1 MSSIKHLEADLSL
14 LSNECKRRNSNIRLE
29 CEVAVSI
36 LKNYPPDASVESLND
51 GHRRLLA
58 APLVSTLASNNTKL
72 VTISILAINR
82 LAGTTAFSTATLGPL
97 LDGLLEASHL
107 AMDIQLRILQCLPPL
122 MQNYIVDIR
131 GKLLLRLLQI
141 GSGLTVTNKPA
152 VVINTA
158 AATLQQL
165 FGYIYERNEKY
176 GLEAAP
182 EKTELQVHEI
192 KIDDKITFLDDLSYE
207 GYLIFKDLC
216 NILNESP
223 ATFLGE
229 GIPLKPLASLEFIH
243 TVINNQKNLFR
254 SRPDLMYLFKDHL
267 VPSLL
272 HILNSPSKTFP
283 YFVRCF
289 RVIQCLLMYYVDKLE
304 IESEVLLSFLNH
316 LLLSDENIPQDW
328 ATKSFLWDKILVLET
343 LLGLFTNF
351 KSLITIY
358 ENFDNSKTKKNVL
371 LEMLNTLQVFISHNS
386 YLVTEALEPIT
397 ANHLHSDYISK
408 RTSSLRVAMLD
419 NLDKTEPP
427 TTIPQTYPVYL
438 TFTIILAYS
447 DGVVKFISRL
457 SSDSSDSELNF
468 ITDFIKD
475 GHQHIYSI
483 FKAFV
488 YSRMDSE
495 TFHVLIRSL
504 QKFVH
509 STGLL
514 SLTAE
519 RDQMLSMIA
528 HAVIENGPTSS
539 ESKSL
544 TPSTSNTFLDQG
556 KQLLNYGESLV
567 ESLTSSL
574 VQNGADEQKE
584 KSSRYSRKFNSRQ
597 VVCLRALINLAIS
610 LGSTLKESWDIVYTT
625 FQWCDYYLHGADEF
639 SLAIKTE
646 TDSGKMRGSIQR
658 LEDMPKLSAQDISTI
673 DNLKLKLLES
683 FGEYPEDS
691 FANVLNSLIRLSNT
705 LFGRKELNGYLVE
718 NHTEVDES
726 NIGLCPYNKL
736 YFFNQVVDVC
746 RANASRFAIDSITSW
761 ETVAKYITELGK
773 DRTLNY
779 NLRIHIVDALNSIV
793 GSIAEGGFSLSQ
805 EGVSTKTAN
814 MTLDCLVAFLNSIF
828 DAGSTSETLVVNCET
843 EIHLKVLSTVHELI
857 DKYDSFY
864 QHTWK
869 QVFSIINTPFIA
881 GAVFESKDSNLNEK
895 KAQLINYAFE
905 TLKLILDE
913 FLENLPSNQL
923 KMVTDTLFNFSEQ
936 QYDLNISFSSV
947 SCFWIIGDSIK
958 SKIEL
963 VKTPGSPTQLSSETD
978 LILYLSSENDET
990 KQYFINMDVY
1000 LLLVLARVC
1009 GDKRA
1014 RVRDGAIQTF
1024 FQIVDVHG
1032 SSNFDWKAIY
1042 DIALPSLLNVDI
1054 DPQDPTFNKPE
1065 WLESLS
1071 LTFTG
1076 FENVYDKLV
1085 TAKQE
1090 SEVYWEG
1097 ILNYF
1102 TRLLKHRWVDLDL
1115 KIVKSYDELL
1125 FLLLKRPDVS
1135 MNLRDLFYRF
1145 WVSVSIEYDF
1155 VNPLYQNFLASFCE
1169 SYIHLNQLIEDI
1181 IDEEKISRILH
1192 ALSHCARYPV
1202 LPNRVRDEEKP
1213 SELQNAVL
1221 NNLKCIKS
1229 KNPIVQSAVVQQLAA
1244 MTVFP
1249 FGVKSRIEQRVA
1261 GKLNGAANLPTFH
1274 ALSRSSMQ
1282 LLGDKLQAV
1291 NNLGP
1296 LVSDNGILRV
1306 VRSLIE
1312 MIKQKPVFAG
1322 STGSG
1327 PIWLEAEVL
1336 VRSLVQRLTADNGAM
1351 IDNSGNS
1358 EAYWNTILQALNIC
1372 FEVGDNPYESNII
1385 EQYKLLSSDVFPV
1398 LLEKKGVEPLIDD
1411 FLHRVFQVS
1420 FLYLSNDIED
1430 VLRQKDEKEPDWVVP
1445 FSKRLCEYDFGSS
1458 IGTTMDLQPY
1468 NDSQVRL
1475 MCLTE
1480 LCSFAQKDYKR
1491 AKQMLV
1497 CRAAFCFR
1505 RFVADERL
1513 LYRAPLPKIQQQE
1526 LFIILDALVKI
1537 ILSSKNVEFDSLQ
1550 LLLVESIPYASRID
1564 GLAILLQQ
1572 VLQQLAVKENERT

>member
-1 MSSIKHLEADLSL
+1 MSSIKHLEADLAL
-14 LSNECKRRNSNIRLE
+14 LSNECKRRNLNIRLE
-29 CEVAVSI
+29 CDVAVAV
-36 LKNYPPDASVESLND
+36 LKNYPPDASVEALND
-51 GHRRLLA
+51 SQRRLLA

-141 GSGLTVTNKPA
+141 GSGLTAANKPA

-176 GLEAAP
+176 ALEAVP
-182 EKTELQVHEI
+182 EKTEKQVHEV
-192 KIDDKITFLDDLSYE
+192 KIEDKVTYLDDLSYE

-223 ATFLGE
+223 ASFLGE
-229 GIPLKPLASLEFIH
+229 GIPLKPLSSLEFIH
-243 TVINNQKNLFR
+243 TVINNQRNLFT
-254 SRPDLMYLFKDHL
+254 SRPDLVFLFKDHL

-272 HILNSPSKTFP
+272 HILNSPAKSFP
-283 YFVRCF
+283 YFVRCL

-304 IESEVLLSFLNH
+304 VESEVLLSFLNH
-316 LLLSDENIPQDW
+316 LLLDNEHIPQDW
-328 ATKSFLWDKILVLET
+328 ATKSLLWDKILVLET
-343 LLGLFTNF
+343 LLGIFTNF
-351 KSLITIY
+351 KAILTIY
-358 ENFDNSKTKKNVL
+358 EKFDISNTKKNVL

-386 YLVTEALEPIT
+386 HLVTESLETIT
-397 ANHLHSDYISK
+397 ANHPPSDYISK
-408 RTSSLRVAMLD
+408 KSSSLRVAMLD
-419 NLDKTEPP
+419 HLDKTEPP
-427 TTIPQTYPVYL
+427 TTIPQTYSEYL
-438 TFTIILAYS
+438 TFSIILAYS

-457 SSDSSDSELNF
+457 SSDSSDWELKF

-475 GHQHIYSI
+475 GHQHIYPM
-483 FKAFV
+483 FKTFV
-488 YSRMDSE
+488 YSRMDGE
-495 TFHVLIRSL
+495 TFHILIRSL
-504 QKFVH
+504 QKLVH

-514 SLTAE
+514 GLTAE

-528 HAVIENGPTSS
+528 HAVIENGPS
-539 ESKSL
+539 ESKNL
-544 TPSTSNTFLDQG
+544 TPSASNTLLDQG

-567 ESLTSSL
+567 ESLTSTL
-574 VQNGADEQKE
+574 VQNGAEEQKE
-584 KSSRYSRKFNSRQ
+584 RSSRYSRRFNARQ

-625 FQWCDYYLHGADEF
+625 FQWCNYYLHGADEF
-639 SLAIKTE
+639 SLAIKTNN
-646 TDSGKMRGSIQR
+646 DSGKTRGSIQR

-683 FGEYPEDS
+683 FGEYPEES
-691 FANVLNSLIRLSNT
+691 FANVLNSLIRLSDT
-705 LFGRKELNGYLVE
+705 LFGRKEPNGILGE
-718 NHTEVDES
+718 NHTEAYES
-726 NIGLCPYNKL
+726 IGLCPYNKL

-746 RANASRFAIDSITSW
+746 RANASRFAVDSISIW

-779 NLRIHIVDALNSIV
+779 NLRIHIVDALDSIV
-793 GSIAEGGFSLSQ
+793 GSIAEGGFSLSK
-805 EGVSTKTAN
+805 EEVSTKTAN

-828 DAGSTSETLVVNCET
+828 DAGTTSETLVVNCET
-843 EIHLKVLSTVHELI
+843 EIHLKVLSTVHGLI

-869 QVFSIINTPFIA
+869 QVFNIINTPFVT
-881 GAVFESKDSNLNEK
+881 GAVSESKDSNLNEK

-923 KMVTDTLFNFSEQ
+923 RMVTDTLFNFSEQ

-958 SKIEL
+958 SKIEQA
-963 VKTPGSPTQLSSETD
+963 KPHGSSTQISTEKD
-978 LILYLSSENDET
+978 LILYLCSENDET
-990 KQYFINMDVY
+990 KQYFMNVDVY

-1009 GDKRA
+1009 GDNRA

-1054 DPQDPTFNKPE
+1054 DPQDLAFIKPE

-1076 FENVYDKLV
+1076 FENVYDKFV
-1085 TAKQE
+1085 TTNQD

-1115 KIVKSYDELL
+1115 KIIKSYDELL
-1125 FLLLKRPDVS
+1125 SLLLKRPNVS
-1135 MNLRDLFYRF
+1135 LNLRDLFYRF

-1155 VNPLYQNFLASFCE
+1155 INPLYQNFLASFCE

-1202 LPNRVRDEEKP
+1202 LPNRVRDEDKP
-1213 SELQNAVL
+1213 SALQNAVL
-1221 NNLKCIKS
+1221 NNLRCIKS
-1229 KNPIVQSAVVQQLAA
+1229 KKPIVQSAVVQQLAA

-1261 GKLNGAANLPTFH
+1261 GKLNGTANLPTFH

-1282 LLGDKLQAV
+1282 LLGEKLEGVEQ
-1291 NNLGP
+1291 LGP

-1306 VRSLIE
+1306 LRSLIE
-1312 MIKQKPVFAG
+1312 MIKQKPVFTG
-1322 STGSG
+1322 TSGSG
-1327 PIWLEAEVL
+1327 PIWLEAENL
-1336 VRSLVQRLTADNGAM
+1336 VRLLVQRLTADNGAM
-1351 IDNSGNS
+1351 IDNSGNA
-1358 EAYWNTILQALNIC
+1358 EAYWNIILQALDIC

-1398 LLEKKGVEPLIDD
+1398 LLEKKGVESLIDD
-1411 FLHRVFQVS
+1411 FLHRVFEVS

-1430 VLRQKDEKEPDWVVP
+1430 ALRQKDEKELDWVVP
-1445 FSKRLCEYDFGSS
+1445 FAKRLCEYDFASS
-1458 IGTTMDLQPY
+1458 IGTTMDPQAY

-1497 CRAAFCFR
+1497 CRAAFCLR

-1537 ILSSKNVEFDSLQ
+1537 VLTNDEFGCLQ
-1550 LLLVESIPYASRID
+1550 LLLVEAIPYASRIE
-1564 GLAILLQQ
+1564 GLAVLLQQ
-1572 VLQQLAVKENERT
+1572 VLQLAVRTK

>member
-1 MSSIKHLEADLSL
+1 MSSIKHLEADLTL
-14 LSNECKRRNSNIRLE
+14 LSNECKRRNLNIRLE
-29 CEVAVSI
+29 CDVAVSI
-36 LKNYPPDASVESLND
+36 LKNYSPDASVEALND
-51 GHRRLLA
+51 DQRRLLA

-122 MQNYIVDIR
+122 MQNYIVEIR

-141 GSGLTVTNKPA
+141 GSGLTVANKPA

-176 GLEAAP
+176 GLEAVP
-182 EKTELQVHEI
+182 EKTDKQPHEA
-192 KIDDKITFLDDLSYE
+192 KIDNKITFLDDLSYE

-223 ATFLGE
+223 ASFLE
-229 GIPLKPLASLEFIH
+229 GIPLKPLVSLEFIH
-243 TVINNQKNLFR
+243 TVINNQRDLFR
-254 SRPDLMYLFKDHL
+254 SRPDLIFLFKDHL

-272 HILNSPSKTFP
+272 HILNSPTKSFP
-283 YFVRCF
+283 YFVRCL

-316 LLLSDENIPQDW
+316 LLLNEENIPQEW

-343 LLGLFTNF
+343 LLGLFNNF
-351 KSLITIY
+351 SAILTIY
-358 ENFDNSKTKKNVL
+358 EKFDNSKTKKNVL

-397 ANHLHSDYISK
+397 ANHLPSDYISK
-408 RTSSLRVAMLD
+408 KSSSLRVAMLD

-438 TFTIILAYS
+438 TFSIILAYS
-447 DGVVKFISRL
+447 GGVVKFISTL

-475 GHQHIYSI
+475 GHQHIYPI
-483 FKAFV
+483 FKTFV

-495 TFHVLIRSL
+495 TFHILIRSL

-514 SLTAE
+514 GLTTE

-584 KSSRYSRKFNSRQ
+584 KSGRYSRAFNSRQ

-625 FQWCDYYLHGADEF
+625 FQWCNYYLHGADEF

-646 TDSGKMRGSIQR
+646 KDSGKMRGSIQR

-673 DNLKLKLLES
+673 DNLRLKLLES

-691 FANVLNSLIRLSNT
+691 FANVLNSLIRLSDI
-705 LFGRKELNGYLVE
+705 LFGRKEQKN
-718 NHTEVDES
+718 TEVET
-726 NIGLCPYNKL
+726 IGLCPYNKL
-736 YFFNQVVDVC
+736 YFFNQVVEVC
-746 RANASRFAIDSITSW
+746 RANASRFAIDSITLW

-793 GSIAEGGFSLSQ
+793 GSIAEGGFSLSKG
-805 EGVSTKTAN
+805 EVSTRTAN

-828 DAGSTSETLVVNCET
+828 DAGSTSETLVINCET

-869 QVFSIINTPFIA
+869 QVFSIINTPFVA
-881 GAVFESKDSNLNEK
+881 GAVSESKDSNLNEK

-923 KMVTDTLFNFSEQ
+923 RMVTDTLFNFSEQ

-963 VKTPGSPTQLSSETD
+963 AKIQGSSTQLSSETD
-978 LILYLSSENDET
+978 LILYLSSEKDET
-990 KQYFINMDVY
+990 KQYFVNMDVY

-1009 GDKRA
+1009 GDNRA

-1032 SSNFDWKAIY
+1032 SSNFDWRAIY
-1042 DIALPSLLNVDI
+1042 DIALPSLLNVEI

-1076 FENVYDKLV
+1076 FENVYDRFV
-1085 TAKQE
+1085 TTKQE

-1125 FLLLKRPDVS
+1125 SLLLKRPDVS
-1135 MNLRDLFYRF
+1135 LNLRDIFYRF

-1155 VNPLYQNFLASFCE
+1155 INPLYQNFLASFCE
-1169 SYIHLNQLIEDI
+1169 SYIHLNQLIGGI

-1261 GKLNGAANLPTFH
+1261 GKLNGTANLPTFH

-1282 LLGDKLQAV
+1282 LLSEKLQAIDH
-1291 NNLGP
+1291 LGP
-1296 LVSDNGILRV
+1296 LVSDTGILRV
-1306 VRSLIE
+1306 LRSLIE
-1312 MIKQKPVFAG
+1312 MIKQKPVFTG
-1322 STGSG
+1322 TNGSG
-1327 PIWLEAEVL
+1327 PIWLEAEDL
-1336 VRSLVQRLTADNGAM
+1336 VRSLVQRLTADDGAM

-1372 FEVGDNPYESNII
+1372 FEVGDNHYESNII
-1385 EQYKLLSSDVFPV
+1385 DQYKLLSNHVFPV
-1398 LLEKKGVEPLIDD
+1398 LLKKKGVEPLIDD

-1420 FLYLSNDIED
+1420 FLYRSNDIED
-1430 VLRQKDEKEPDWVVP
+1430 ALRQKDEKEQDWVVP

-1458 IGTTMDLQPY
+1458 IGTTMYLQPY

-1497 CRAAFCFR
+1497 CRAAFCLR

-1513 LYRAPLPKIQQQE
+1513 LYRAPLPKIQKQE
-1526 LFIILDALVKI
+1526 LFIILNALVKI
-1537 ILSSKNVEFDSLQ
+1537 ILSKNVEFDSLQ
-1550 LLLVESIPYASRID
+1550 LLLVESIPYASRIE
-1564 GLAILLQQ
+1564 GLAVLLQQ
-1572 VLQQLAVKENERT
+1572 VLQRLGRKGSNATD